1 MSGTYFRAVAFIS
14 AGTPYYAL
22 ANRIKLHSYCIPPPH
37 TQADHKINKKHPMR
51 GVFYSWRS
59 GKILRRTPYNKIQG
73 LLGNFCHFFPDMSLV
88 VQPQVVLCPRILVLC
103 KDFAK
108 FYFLDNKVITNPE
121 SRRAF
126 LTALE
131 EFQNAL

>member
-1 MSGTYFRAVAFIS
+1 MIFHGGSNTRPWV
-14 AGTPYYAL
+14 L
-22 ANRIKLHSYCIPPPH
+22 VPPH
-37 TQADHKINKKHPMR
+37 VYESNKKHPVR
-51 GVFYSWRS
+51 GVFYYWRR
-59 GKILRRTPYNKIQG
+59 GKILRRTPYNKIHG
-73 LLGNFCHFFPDMSLV
+73 LSGIVCNFFPDISLV
-88 VQPQVVLCPRILVLC
+88 IQPQVVLRHRILVLC

-131 EFQNAL
+131 EFQNIL